1 MKVEVLIIGAGPSGS
16 ACGIRLQQAGIEC
29 MLIDK
34 QKFPRVKLCAG
45 LFTHKSQDCL
55 RSLVGDAMYDAAIKA
70 SLMSRDTQ
78 FSLYDGMKRMVTTT
92 PSEPMTLLSRPRF
105 DAWMVEHFVS
115 LGGRFHDGAE
125 LVGIDTINNVA
136 TLRNQTVEY
145 DYLIAADGA
154 NSTVERI
161 IAKQFSTFKRKDK
174 NPLCLEVNV
183 KREDFDMPGVNIFF
197 HIIPDSYAWSFAKG
211 EEVCLGLVKL
221 THHEFDI
228 NAAMRKFM
236 LDLGVKHLERYPLRG
251 AMIPVGKYMEHPSFR
266 NILFVGDA
274 GGFVEPLTGEG
285 IYHAMQSG
293 VYAAES
299 VIEGGTVGQAY
310 ERKAEYLK
318 RLIDQGAYYQQLLEK
333 PSTSRYFFRNV
344 GKHPHFVNHF
354 YETQIEHACLDPFWK
369 IILKYKLSKLT
380 RHRK

>member
-1 MKVEVLIIGAGPSGS
+1 
-16 ACGIRLQQAGIEC
+16 

-70 SLMSRDTQ
+70 SLMSRETQ